1 MLKFFSKVDNSKYY
15 YLYIAS
21 CYFTP
26 SSARQLILDVNK
38 IVNLLEVNIYI
49 DRKSALAIRK
59 DVLLDWK
66 YEVKEEFNGILDEDF
81 SDVNL
86 YAVEHPTLFHSKG
99 YALVEFDDD
108 YTIIGGSLVI
118 GSANLTG
125 NGLFSNKGNIEC
137 LLDTQDVRSIAT
149 FVGSLEKDLDWLP
162 VSELEE
168 FGSVN
173 SLSFMYAMLQEGEFI
188 HPWSDDLRKIL
199 SVTYKLSALGIE
211 RTKTDSVLKDYG
223 FNLDSLSVSKSY
235 VDFKVSDYLHD
246 DFKSMKRNY
255 GIENHLGHWIPRE
268 MYEYCA
274 NQGKGFEKFK
284 TDFFSYFDKDR
295 IAAISAEIKNEY
307 MLLLKSGVIE
317 KGTLEPQEVFI
328 KNLHALFDDDSRLMR
343 IFTKLE
349 KYELPY
355 DIRDSANII
364 KLYNEITQMAKS
376 KKRASFGVRSW
387 LAGVESVSI
396 TALRAVIWDEE

>member
-1 MLKFFSKVDNSKYY
+1 
-15 YLYIAS
+15 
-21 CYFTP
+21 
-26 SSARQLILDVNK
+26 
-38 IVNLLEVNIYI
+38 
-49 DRKSALAIRK
+49 
-59 DVLLDWK
+59 
-66 YEVKEEFNGILDEDF
+66 
-81 SDVNL
+81 
-86 YAVEHPTLFHSKG
+86 
-99 YALVEFDDD
+99 
-108 YTIIGGSLVI
+108 
-118 GSANLTG
+118 
-125 NGLFSNKGNIEC
+125 
-137 LLDTQDVRSIAT
+137 
-149 FVGSLEKDLDWLP
+149 
-162 VSELEE
+162 
-168 FGSVN
+168 
-173 SLSFMYAMLQEGEFI
+173 
-188 HPWSDDLRKIL
+188 
-199 SVTYKLSALGIE
+199 
-211 RTKTDSVLKDYG
+211 
-223 FNLDSLSVSKSY
+223 
-235 VDFKVSDYLHD
+235 
-246 DFKSMKRNY
+246 
-255 GIENHLGHWIPRE
+255 